1 MFSLRKNGGHGKM
14 SEKEKADEKEDFEGG
29 DRNDCDACDLAVAQ
43 AGLGLKL
50 AVAKYAA
57 AIVVASEATAEN
69 REIARFDQKRKATIV
84 DYRDGSKTGEA
95 VLHDGDKFDLII
107 GVALAEAYANHGG
120 KREFEKHCLS
130 IWRGEMPECEHK
142 AILKAQLAYKAEKKA
157 KAKAKAEAAQKAKA
171 DKDAKSGQKDV
182 KDQK

>member
-1 MFSLRKNGGHGKM
+1 M
-14 SEKEKADEKEDFEGG
+14 SEKKEVEESSENEESENKIPNSRDVCG
-29 DRNDCDACDLAVAQ
+29 LAVAG
-43 AGLGLKL
+43 ARLNLEM

-57 AIVVASEATAEN
+57 AVGLAEDVVAEG

-84 DYRDGSKTGEA
+84 DYRDGSRAGETF
-95 VLHDGDKFDLII
+95 LHEGDKFDLII

-157 KAKAKAEAAQKAKA
+157 KAKAKAEAAQKVKAEKDEKAEKTEKKDGEAK
-171 DKDAKSGQKDV
+171 K
-182 KDQK
+182 